1 MAIVN
6 RKCTALIRQLRQM
19 GAGKSVTNSTDRL
32 NRLEA
37 IIAIK
42 PCVKPE
48 RLQRAELQAAVVG
61 VNEAIQRLTT
71 FNEGLVNL
79 LDDRPFSGG

>member
-1 MAIVN
+1 MLDAQ
-6 RKCTALIRQLRQM
+6 A
-19 GAGKSVTNSTDRL
+19 S
-32 NRLEA
+32 
-37 IIAIK
+37 
-42 PCVKPE
+42 E

-79 LDDRPFSGG
+79 LSSLDEDRPFSGG